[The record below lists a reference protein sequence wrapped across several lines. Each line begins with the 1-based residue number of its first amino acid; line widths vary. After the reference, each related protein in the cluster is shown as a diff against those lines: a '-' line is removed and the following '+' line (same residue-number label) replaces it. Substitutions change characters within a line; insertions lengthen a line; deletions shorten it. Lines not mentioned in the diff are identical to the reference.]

1 MAKKKVQTID
11 VTILDKDITINS
23 KTKNTGIYFKNLND
37 FNDLTFE
44 GSDIGNDLTMT
55 VNGHKIVL
63 KDYFAKN
70 GTFPVKTITTD
81 STETPSIN
89 IINYVNDNYIKGVK
103 QEIVNGMTKKINGT
117 IFDDVISPL
126 GNNQIINAGKGNDLI
141 YADIGN
147 DTMIGG
153 LGTNEILYKYLKEPS
168 ELFPQ
173 KTFGKDTINLTKGE
187 TLYLNVKY
195 DDNNSTNVAL
205 TYKKGTGKGA
215 NDLIIANQAN
225 ENDSITI
232 KNYYGKETGATV
244 YINGQNLATDTALAF
259 DEDNVVKSKI
269 TGSALADVIDATN
282 VDQQYKTV
290 KKKGKKVQVETNL
303 LISAGAGDDDITG
316 SEFNDTITGGKGE
329 NTIHYNVES
338 TFGHDVINLT
348 KGETLNLS
356 FTTESGSEID
366 IYALR
371 YSHGTGKGV
380 NDLIISLDGDND
392 NSVTIKNY
400 YGKDTGAKVLIND
413 SDLTTY
419 FREGLKTPEN
429 TIFNNFAITDENR
442 LKSVTG
448 SALAD
453 KIDAS
458 GLTNPIKVKKGV
470 QYGVTINAGAGN
482 DNVIGSDFNDTINGG
497 AGVDN
502 LKGGAGNDTIKGGAG
517 GDIIT
522 GGKGNDKLYGEAG
535 KNTFI
540 FNAGDG
546 NDTIY
551 QGKGTDTLQFN
562 DIDLSTLKLEQGK
575 KKNNKDLIVKYGEN
589 DSVTVK
595 NYYTVNKKGK
605 ITGVNKKNSVKNITT
620 NGANIVIGTPAA
632 ETFDGTEGRDIIFAN
647 GGNDVINA
655 STGDDDIHLGS
666 GNSTVKFDMS
676 MLAVEVHDE
685 GTDWEWRE
693 CTENCVKTIYLSD
706 DKNSTVTLD
715 FDKEIFENGCG
726 IFCRGTGQDRNLYIS
741 LTNADDPAYSI
752 VIKDYFDAKGNPRT
766 NQVKLNIWEYPEIF
780 AEDRVQVTYTVPEYA
795 TAVEI
800 PWVRTFDVQ
809 PFGPYTGE
817 IHGTNMPN
825 EVLLYSAGFGDD
837 TIYGGNGNKE
847 LICLHGGNDTVYS
860 NEGTKNVSIWG
871 NQTNVELYLGSDKTT
886 KTNINLGLV
895 EGNVTS
901 SINDVGD
908 LNVSWDCQADYTD
921 DIYTSTLRVDKWNS
935 RTSEATF
942 SIGGNN
948 RDNTLNAIDGVA
960 NTLNGGGGDDIL
972 VGGSGVDTFNFT
984 CNSEYGIDTVK
995 NYASDD
1001 ILRFESASSV
1011 DVDFSKFKY
1020 YTNNDGKGL
1029 VINTK
1034 DLSNK
1039 DSYVIIDNYFDSD
1052 NKIDKVIAYNW
1063 ESPDEERTLSTMYGN
1078 KSDLG
1083 SFDLATGGEYTGT
1096 NNSDILIGKS
1106 GTNVLTG
1113 GKGTDALYTEGGE
1126 NTFVFNAG
1134 DGSDTLYQEGGENTI
1149 LEFKNATFAQL
1160 TSKSSYDRDVNGY
1173 WDDLLIHYDDE
1184 NTLRVKEFYYNAHN
1198 KVTQIKDSTGTIYN
1212 ATDLFKR
1219 VEYINSYSDY
1229 LSRTYKKV
1237 GEELRI
1243 NTNELASYHA
1253 YIEGF
1258 GGSDRIYATDNDEWI
1273 FTGTFGSYETM
1284 FNYDST
1290 EGVVDEVHAGGG
1302 DDNIFAT
1309 SETNILYGDAG
1320 DDAIYVLAGAKN
1332 IISDSSGDNDYVSIN
1347 SFNDSNN
1354 ADYDHLH
1361 VVFNV
1366 KSDGEVDDAG
1376 LRILTDDEYS
1386 LWQTNTNHT
1395 DIKGINIVKD
1405 SQGNGGYNCIEK
1417 FIDANDHE
1425 LAMSAIETVK
1435 GDIASWLSDKGYGS
1449 VSGVFGNALEKSAE
1463 DSAADI
1469 ATLVAKFD
1477 SIQTKWS

>member
-23 KTKNTGIYFKNLND
+23 KTKNTGIYFKNLTD
-37 FNDLTFE
+37 FSDLTFE
-44 GSDIGNDLTMT
+44 GATETHSNTDDLTIT
-55 VNGHKIVL
+55 VNGHKVVL

-70 GTFPVKTITTD
+70 GKFPINTITTD
-81 STETPSIN
+81 STETPSVN
-89 IINYVNDNYIKGVK
+89 ILNYVNENYIRGAK

-153 LGTNEILYKYLKEPS
+153 LGTNEILYKYLKDPS

-195 DDNNSTNVAL
+195 NDNNSTNVAL
-205 TYKKGTGKGA
+205 TYKKGTSKGA

-244 YINGQNLATDTALAF
+244 YINGQNLTTDTADFLAF

-269 TGSALADVIDATN
+269 TGSALADVIDASD
-282 VDQQYKTV
+282 VEQQYKTV

-356 FTTESGSEID
+356 FTTEGGSEID

-371 YSHGTGKGV
+371 YSHGTGKKGK
-380 NDLIISLDGDND
+380 NDLIISLDND

-400 YGKDTGAKVLIND
+400 YGKDTGAKVLINE

-419 FREGLKTPEN
+419 FREGLKTPDN
-429 TIFNNFAITDENR
+429 KIFNEFKITDENKV
-442 LKSVTG
+442 KSVTG

-453 KIDAS
+453 KIDAI

-517 GDIIT
+517 DDIIT
-522 GGKGNDKLYGEAG
+522 GGKDNDKLYGEAG

-575 KKNNKDLIVKYGEN
+575 KKNNKDLIIKYGEN

-620 NGANIVIGTPAA
+620 NGANIVMGTPAA
-632 ETFDGTEGRDIIFAN
+632 ETFDGTEGRDVIFAN

-795 TAVEI
+795 TEVEF

-825 EVLLYSAGFGDD
+825 EVLLYSAGLGDD
-837 TIYGGNGNKE
+837 TIYGGNGNRE

-901 SINDVGD
+901 SINDAGD
-908 LNVSWDCQADYTD
+908 LNVSWDCQADSTD
-921 DIYTSTLRVDKWNS
+921 DTYTSTLRVNKWNS

-948 RDNTLNAIDGVA
+948 RDNTLNAINGVA

-1001 ILRFESASSV
+1001 ILRFESASTA

-1029 VINTK
+1029 VINIK

-1096 NNSDILIGKS
+1096 NNNDILIGKS

-1113 GKGTDALYTEGGE
+1113 GKGTDALYTQGGE

-1134 DGSDTLYQEGGENTI
+1134 DGSDTLYQEGGSVTLRFNDATI
-1149 LEFKNATFAQL
+1149 DALAAKTG
-1160 TSKSSYDRDVNGY
+1160 YDKDTAY
-1173 WDDLLIHYDDE
+1173 YDDLLIHYDGE
-1184 NTLRVKEFYYNAHN
+1184 NTLRVKDYYYNRKN
-1198 KVTQIKDSTGTIYN
+1198 CTVKIIDSTGTEYN
-1212 ATDLFKR
+1212 MADYFKP
-1219 VEYINSYSDY
+1219 VKYIASVSDY
-1229 LSRTYKKV
+1229 YMYPPTNKDDDIRITSDTAGV
-1237 GEELRI
+1237 NVIDGE
-1243 NTNELASYHA
+1243 
-1253 YIEGF
+1253 
-1258 GGSDRIYATDNDEWI
+1258 GGSDTIWGSNADETIFSHKTDY
-1273 FTGTFGSYETM
+1273 SYDTT
-1284 FNYDST
+1284 S
-1290 EGVVDEVHAGGG
+1290 GVVDIIHAGGG
-1302 DDNIFAT
+1302 DDVIYAW
-1309 SETNILYGDAG
+1309 SDTNIVYGDAG
-1320 DDAIYVLAGAKN
+1320 DDTIFVNVGQKS
-1332 IISDSSGDNDYVSIN
+1332 IISDSSGTADALSIN
-1347 SFNDSNN
+1347 PVVDGTDV
-1354 ADYDHLH
+1354 ADYDKMHF
-1361 VVFNV
+1361 VFNV

-1405 SQGNGGYNCIEK
+1405 SQGNGGYNCIET
-1417 FIDANDHE
+1417 FIDANDKE
-1425 LAMSAIETVK
+1425 LSMSAIETVK
-1435 GDIASWLSDKGYGS
+1435 GDIASWLSDEGYGS